1 MRATAIDAESGV
13 EASVLGPL
21 SAPKR
26 DLEKLAV
33 GKLMRAL
40 GRTQRAEGDTQ
51 NETPPVSGRG
61 IIV

>member
-51 NETPPVSGRG
+51 YETPPVSGRG